1 MSELG
6 ILAATGRTPLTD
18 KDGGQDEIAAELDEY
33 FKSGKEDAP
42 EQSEL
47 DQILAGIGH
56 AINCLLRLS
65 IAIRNPAPYDQFRS
79 RAGAEIGNYQPWDI
93 RHVRDK
99 FPEADLKT
107 AERLGRAMTQ
117 RRMYFKYR
125 QDHSDRLFQGLD
137 PDDVDAGNDGA
148 TTVASPIPDH
158 LVDSAGDQT
167 LPSGFM
173 FDDALSDI
181 TGTSFAPSRS
191 GQHEDRLLEPPV
203 PKGYSEGPVKCPFCH
218 MIIQVETVGAW
229 K

>member
-1 MSELG
+1 M
-6 ILAATGRTPLTD
+6 ATGKAPLLDTD
-18 KDGGQDEIAAELDEY
+18 SSQDEIAAELDEY
-33 FKSGKEDAP
+33 FNWGEEDA

-47 DQILAGIGH
+47 EQILGGIGH

-79 RAGAEIGNYQPWDI
+79 RAGAEMENCQPLDI

-99 FPEADLKT
+99 FPEADVKT

-125 QDHSDRLFQGLD
+125 EDHSDRLLEGLD
-137 PDDVDAGNDGA
+137 SDGVDVGGDGA

-158 LVDSAGDQT
+158 LADSAGDQT
-167 LPSGFM
+167 LPSGSM

-191 GQHEDRLLEPPV
+191 GQDRLLEPPV

-229 K
+229 R